1 MAAAT
6 CHRLTGRVVVTW
18 LWRQWRSERQSW
30 RMHHWAALMQ
40 TSMATPPMS
49 MSGEHSGVVVHPSLA
64 CCCVVTLLPSPRW
77 RSDDEESHYLVWK
90 PKHETATKA
99 KAAAGQGD
107 KILVARSDEPAKS
120 QAMDAQVQAGG
131 HEAHPWTQF
140 EWAFNYDVH
149 RRRRIG
155 INAHGL
161 SRHETAGVEVIDDR
175 WLRLQDQGDPLMP
188 LLTHSDDVRMLA
200 VVRALHLT
208 PADSVAAAA
217 AAASAAAASSA
228 SSASS
233 VTHQGAGEA
242 GGSEQQLA
250 AQVARNSAD
259 SKHAMDLVAAV
270 VQARVDR
277 VLQEQK
283 TADERRA
290 VSSFSLSCC
299 AMVCLR
305 GSLAVMLM
313 LSPGAPC
320 DHL

>member
-1 MAAAT
+1 M
-6 CHRLTGRVVVTW
+6 
-18 LWRQWRSERQSW
+18 
-30 RMHHWAALMQ
+30 
-40 TSMATPPMS
+40 
-49 MSGEHSGVVVHPSLA
+49 
-64 CCCVVTLLPSPRW
+64 
-77 RSDDEESHYLVWK
+77 WK

-120 QAMDAQVQAGG
+120 QAVDAEVQAGG

-217 AAASAAAASSA
+217 AASAAAAAASSATA

-233 VTHQGAGEA
+233 VTQQGAGEA

-270 VQARVDR
+270 VQARVAR

-290 VSSFSLSCC
+290 VRSFSLSCC
-299 AMVCLR
+299 AMVCSP
-305 GSLAVMLM
+305 GSLT
-313 LSPGAPC
+313 SR
-320 DHL
+320 